1 MTSLNEF
8 AEANGPAVTP
18 TGDWKPRTE
27 FDGQAGYII
36 TQPRADEPKT
46 EELLRDW
53 GYDPEQ
59 VEIVGPFKYSRWQA
73 ANGDWRTSYR
83 ATIQSKSEATID
95 LPALFA
101 EARAAVPTKV
111 PQYTNNG
118 KALVV
123 VWADLQVGKTDH
135 RGGTPELIA
144 RVQEKLWALEARIK
158 DDPCDVAYLLDVG
171 DVLEGFENV
180 KSQMFGN
187 DLSLPDMLDLVVT
200 LELKVITL
208 LAAYHK
214 RIVVAGTSSN
224 HCGWR
229 KGSDYLSANP
239 SRSDWGLTALRLVR
253 QAVELNPAAYGHV
266 EFVDQEDW
274 QNSTVI
280 SIFDEQVG
288 ITHGDSAKTVQKL
301 PDWWKGQVHGNTP
314 LATASIL
321 LVGHYHHFN
330 MTYTGRHI
338 ETDKPKV
345 LIVAPTLDNGSTWV
359 RHAYGSES
367 DPGLLVFNIS
377 ASKGFEL
384 RSLEIL

>member
-1 MTSLNEF
+1 MTSLDQF
-8 AEANGPAVTP
+8 AEANSPATAP
-18 TGDWKPRTE
+18 TGDWKARTE
-27 FDGQAGYII
+27 FDGQQGYII
-36 TQPRADEPKT
+36 SQPRADEPAT

-53 GYDPEQ
+53 GYDPEK
-59 VEIVGPFKYSRWQA
+59 VEIVGPFKFSRWQSA
-73 ANGDWRTSYR
+73 SGTWLSSYR
-83 ATIQSKSEATID
+83 ATIQSKSDYTLD

-101 EARAAVPTKV
+101 EVRNATPTKV
-111 PQYTNNG
+111 PQYTNSG

-135 RGGTPELIA
+135 RGGTKELIL
-144 RVQEKLWALEARIK
+144 RVQEKLDALEARIK
-158 DDPCDVAYLLDVG
+158 ADPCDTAYLLDVG

-200 LELKVITL
+200 LELKVILL
-208 LAAYHK
+208 LARYHK
-214 RIVVAGTSSN
+214 RVVVSGVSSN

-229 KGSDYLSANP
+229 KGSDYLSSDP
-239 SRSDWGLTALRLVR
+239 SRSDWGLTALRIVR
-253 QAVELNPAAYGHV
+253 QAVALNPALFEHV
-266 EFVDQEDW
+266 EFVDQENY
-274 QNSTVI
+274 QNSVVLPI
-280 SIFDEQVG
+280 YGEKVG

-301 PDWWKGQVHGNTP
+301 PDWWKGQVHGNMP

-330 MTYTGRHI
+330 MTYTGRHV

-345 LIVAPTLDNGSTWV
+345 LIVAPTLDNGSSWV

-377 ASKGFEL
+377 AEKGFEL